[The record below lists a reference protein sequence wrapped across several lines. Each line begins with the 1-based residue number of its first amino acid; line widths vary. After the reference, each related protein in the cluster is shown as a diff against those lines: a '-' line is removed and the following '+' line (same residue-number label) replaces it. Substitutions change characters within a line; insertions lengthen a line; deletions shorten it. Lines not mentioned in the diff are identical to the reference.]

1 MITMCPRIHALLCL
15 QIAIHKQ
22 QEAKIVLKRCEYNNN
37 VQLFCITSK
46 SSTTSS
52 AVADSTLLRN

>member
-1 MITMCPRIHALLCL
+1 MCPRIHALLCL

-22 QEAKIVLKRCEYNNN
+22 EAKIVLKRCEYNNN
-37 VQLFCITSK
+37 VQPFCITSK
-46 SSTTSS
+46 SSTMSS